1 MFPPWLA
8 TTRPCTILTTAF
20 DFVNSSCM
28 EPTVKC
34 LPWICEARSFPWY
47 LHDQTGIG
55 KAFTLFIFAKSS
67 KITIIDY
74 IQAIP
79 DMNYWI
85 SCINDFLSFVLSF
98 VLARKFADPIS
109 YDLAD
114 FTKNNLEG
122 KQGIT
127 FITVHIWRASPQCK
141 FMLTVISRKFLIKYY
156 ENSFDYLIIIMN
168 QLQLTLY
175 LVYSMVCSLPDTDL
189 QKLAK

>member
-1 MFPPWLA
+1 
-8 TTRPCTILTTAF
+8 
-20 DFVNSSCM
+20 
-28 EPTVKC
+28 
-34 LPWICEARSFPWY
+34 
-47 LHDQTGIG
+47 
-55 KAFTLFIFAKSS
+55 
-67 KITIIDY
+67 
-74 IQAIP
+74 
-79 DMNYWI
+79 MNYWI

-127 FITVHIWRASPQCK
+127 FITVHIWRASPQSK

-175 LVYSMVCSLPDTDL
+175 LVYSMVCSLLDTDL
-189 QKLAK
+189 QKLAKQLTPTLPQDNSDRSLITPVGKC